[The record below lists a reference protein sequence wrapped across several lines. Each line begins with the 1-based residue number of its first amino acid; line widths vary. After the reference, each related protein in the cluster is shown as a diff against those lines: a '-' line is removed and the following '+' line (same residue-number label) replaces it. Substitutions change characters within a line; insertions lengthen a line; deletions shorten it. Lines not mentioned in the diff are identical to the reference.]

1 MKVAAAPSAPSAP
14 PAPPGSSSQDR
25 HITSATILRTR
36 SRVEREL
43 KDETLVF
50 LRSLIGEVHVDS
62 PGFGVVGE
70 LILGSAYKDMCRQVD
85 TIFGDAIK
93 AVEGCCQAL
102 TIGERNWETAED
114 HNIVKYR

>member
-1 MKVAAAPSAPSAP
+1 MDMNVATAVSAP
-14 PAPPGSSSQDR
+14 PAPPGPSSQDR
-25 HITSATILRTR
+25 HITSAAIHHTR
-36 SRVEREL
+36 DRVEQEL

-50 LRSLIGEVHVDS
+50 IRSLIGEVHIGA

-70 LILGSAYKDMCRQVD
+70 LILGSAYEDMCRQVD

-93 AVEGCCQAL
+93 AVEDCCQAL
-102 TIGERNWETAED
+102 TIGERNWQAAED